1 MVPPLLMAAFM
12 NPDMKTLTI
21 NSNYLRGSAANTYRE
36 LISIMPDKLV
46 ELKLQNSIAT
56 ADLAEVWTDNLSSVE
71 SIKDVGL
78 QILDLQGIP
87 LG

>member
-46 ELKLQNSIAT
+46 ELKL
-56 ADLAEVWTDNLSSVE
+56 
-71 SIKDVGL
+71 
-78 QILDLQGIP
+78 
-87 LG
+87 